1 MSSVHTRNSITCP
14 GALVSLRDSS
24 SSTRLL
30 PARLEHLSRVAH
42 VADAVES
49 EIDPVIGAN
58 RKAPGDKVVSLARTD
73 KCWPDA
79 DRGRAVVRF
88 GVIDLGNV
96 VLGHAP
102 FQHVDGIEV

>member
-42 VADAVES
+42 VADSVES
-49 EIDPVIGAN
+49 ELDPMIGAN
-58 RKAPGDKVVSLARTD
+58 RVAPGDNVLRLAGADERG
-73 KCWPDA
+73 PDSDGLLA
-79 DRGRAVVRF
+79 FVRFAVV
-88 GVIDLGNV
+88 DLGDV
-96 VLGHAP
+96 VFGHTAL
-102 FQHVDGIEV
+102 E